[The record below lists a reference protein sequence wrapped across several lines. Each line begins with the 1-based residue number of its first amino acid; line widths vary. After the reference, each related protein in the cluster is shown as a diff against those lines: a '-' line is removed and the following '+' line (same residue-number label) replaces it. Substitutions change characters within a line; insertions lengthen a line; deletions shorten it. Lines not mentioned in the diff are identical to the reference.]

1 MDKGRRRDEAA
12 AALLAQP
19 HSADP
24 RRAPLGRVRPPL
36 TLLQREVSI
45 YSDPIPSEY
54 YPAEFAP
61 CDEEGGTLGRGNTI
75 VAHKYQ
81 FTENF

>member
-54 YPAEFAP
+54 YPAEFGHATRRGGLWV
-61 CDEEGGTLGRGNTI
+61 EEI
-75 VAHKYQ
+75 Q
-81 FTENF
+81 